1 MSEFESFTKLPEE
14 CCSICMEDC
23 INQNDCQDCLAKMSC
38 VSPKIRKVPNRKMIK
53 SLTDFLCT
61 LDINDHL
68 PVSSAPYSENS
79 LATVILES
87 LDKFNVCSDIEDYLT
102 FFSLA
107 PDIIKRVSK
116 FIMSDLSDS
125 PLEDNICDE
134 DFSDESEQ
142 TSEDN
147 RDTNESSEYF
157 DSEDSEVY

>member
-1 MSEFESFTKLPEE
+1 
-14 CCSICMEDC
+14 
-23 INQNDCQDCLAKMSC
+23 
-38 VSPKIRKVPNRKMIK
+38 MIK